1 MRIIKEVGVMEAFS
15 KGVLAGGEVIAFVP
29 TMGALHDGHRALLR
43 AAKGVGGAKV
53 VLSIFV
59 NPAQFGPG
67 EDFGSYPRDIEGDLK
82 IAGTEGVDV
91 LFCPTAEEIFPDGFD
106 EFVEAGRLGTVLC
119 GATRPGHFRG
129 VATVVKRLFNIVN
142 PSRAFLGKKDFQQLR
157 VIEEMVSG
165 EGLDIDIVGVET
177 VRDPDGLAMSSR
189 NRYLSKDE
197 REAAASI
204 PRALKAASALFSAG
218 VRDGAKITAEV
229 LKIIEEAAP
238 AAVEYVS
245 VVDRVTLEEVDIV
258 EERALVAVAVR
269 FGKAKGFNPCRLIDN
284 LELC

>member
-1 MRIIKEVGVMEAFS
+1 MKVIKEVGEMEAFS
-15 KGVLAGGEVIAFVP
+15 KGVLAAGGSIAFVP

-43 AAKGVGGAKV
+43 AAKGVAGARV

-67 EDFGSYPRDIEGDLK
+67 EDFRTYPRDIEGDLK
-82 IAGTEGVDV
+82 IAEAEGVDV
-91 LFCPTAEEIFPDGFD
+91 VFRPTAEGVFPEGFD
-106 EFVEAGRLGTVLC
+106 GFVEAGRLGTVLC

-129 VATVVKRLFNIVN
+129 VATVVCRLFNIVN
-142 PSRAFLGKKDFQQLR
+142 PVRAFFGKKDLQQLR

-165 EGLDIDIVGVET
+165 EGLDVEIVGVET
-177 VRDPDGLAMSSR
+177 VRDLDGLAMSSR

-229 LKIIEEAAP
+229 LKIIEEATP

-245 VVDRVTLEEVDIV
+245 VVDRVTLEGIDII
-258 EERALVAVAVR
+258 EERAIVAVAAR
-269 FGKAKGFNPCRLIDN
+269 FGGARLIDN